1 MDCSPWIAE
10 RGVTLL
16 TTRRPID
23 LDGNKQNTVTLSERL
38 RRDLINSTYGTSEQ
52 FFVGINA
59 GEWVAACVASI
70 AGAAKSQ
77 SLGRIQPANCAEA
90 SSTQAATRSMA
101 LPRSA
106 VKPDCIVAAVALST
120 SNRVEVGGDQ
130 ARGCMTSRTVKAVP
144 PFAARM
150 TSLSAPLPFSDWPV
164 KTLRYG
170 LRASMASTPAEPHV
184 SSPSRSSKT
193 SGISA

>member
-1 MDCSPWIAE
+1 MAE

-38 RRDLINSTYGTSEQ
+38 RRRGLISSTYGTSEQ

-59 GEWVAACVASI
+59 GEWVAACVAPI
-70 AGAAKSQ
+70 AGAAKAQ

-101 LPRSA
+101 LPRSP

-120 SNRVEVGGDQ
+120 SNRV
-130 ARGCMTSRTVKAVP
+130 A
-144 PFAARM
+144 
-150 TSLSAPLPFSDWPV
+150 DW
-164 KTLRYG
+164 
-170 LRASMASTPAEPHV
+170 
-184 SSPSRSSKT
+184 
-193 SGISA
+193 

>member
-1 MDCSPWIAE
+1 
-10 RGVTLL
+10 L
-16 TTRRPID
+16 TSTAT
-23 LDGNKQNTVTLSERL
+23 KQNTVMLSERL
-38 RRDLINSTYGTSEQ
+38 RRGLISSTYGTSEQ

-77 SLGRIQPANCAEA
+77 SLVRIQPANCAEA

-101 LPRSA
+101 LPRR
-106 VKPDCIVAAVALST
+106 AAVGLVHFKP
-120 SNRVEVGGDQ
+120 RGRLVEVGGDQ
-130 ARGCMTSRTVKAVP
+130 VRRLYDKPYGESRS

-150 TSLSAPLPFSDWPV
+150 TSLSAPLPFSTVAFSDWPV
-164 KTLRYG
+164 KTIRYG

-193 SGISA
+193 SGVSA

>member
-38 RRDLINSTYGTSEQ
+38 RRRGLISSTYGTSEQ

-77 SLGRIQPANCAEA
+77 SLGNRRIVRRPA
-90 SSTQAATRSMA
+90 QHRRRPGQWRYRGA
-101 LPRSA
+101 L
-106 VKPDCIVAAVALST
+106 
-120 SNRVEVGGDQ
+120 
-130 ARGCMTSRTVKAVP
+130 
-144 PFAARM
+144 
-150 TSLSAPLPFSDWPV
+150 
-164 KTLRYG
+164 
-170 LRASMASTPAEPHV
+170 
-184 SSPSRSSKT
+184 
-193 SGISA
+193 